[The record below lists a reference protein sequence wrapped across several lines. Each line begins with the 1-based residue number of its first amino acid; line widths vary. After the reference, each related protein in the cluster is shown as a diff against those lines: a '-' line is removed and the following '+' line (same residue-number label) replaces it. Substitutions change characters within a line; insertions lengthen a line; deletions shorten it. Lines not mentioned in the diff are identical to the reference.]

1 LEVKLAGILSLEP
14 DDEKILHPK
23 ALEWFNAQ
31 KAEIQFE
38 VPLEELTDNDLNT
51 FLSDD
56 EKRDFIR
63 YKDEIT
69 RGLATCIDMD
79 EASPDPLVNA
89 KDGLTVLEFELN
101 SLIPMRRIGF
111 LLKNVNQRKIAKA
124 KQEQRERD
132 EKDKREREQTEA
144 EQRKK
149 EEEERWRTAY
159 KELNIPTDDA
169 LRYLKSEEHQEFAH
183 SILGAVDAY
192 LVKGKSYVLDSRA
205 TNYLG
210 WISLINDRRKKEQE
224 KITANLA
231 AQEYNE
237 RLNKE
242 IAKLKSLLYPVKK
255 DLNVLF
261 KNKIK
266 DKRYTGHN
274 FDYVIS
280 ADEKMNF
287 DGTLVSVANKKLE
300 QLVPDH
306 LRQFIDVPSQYHR
319 IYLPLPSAEYSFEG
333 VPCLDFCFDI
343 FSVAYAGIWLKPG
356 ELTFGN
362 YVYNLPWR
370 NEKGH
375 PVPLKEPEFLGYYYI
390 VLTPEDLGGYVF
402 WQSIPLLLLKGLL
415 SGETKPSG
423 TTISSASDGLTAY
436 KVPKFKE
443 EVAIPDSFAGYLR
456 NIGSIGEMAKLGVMA
471 EKVLGIAKSEIDK
484 LKIEHE
490 ASVLEEKAKGK
501 YTKKEKAFQLF
512 SEGKGPSSPE
522 VKALGL
528 HKSTRFKYF
537 NQYQVLHKTQSHGL

>member
-1 LEVKLAGILSLEP
+1 MAGILSLNP
-14 DDEKILHPK
+14 KDEKGLHPE
-23 ALEWFNAQ
+23 AREWFYARR
-31 KAEIQFE
+31 AEIQFE
-38 VPLEELTDNDLNT
+38 VPLEELSEDDLDI

-56 EKRDFIR
+56 EKNEFIR
-63 YKDEIT
+63 YNDEIT
-69 RGLATCIDMD
+69 KGVATCIDMG
-79 EASPDPLVNA
+79 EASHDPLVNA
-89 KDGLTVLEFELN
+89 KVGLTVLQFELS
-101 SLIPMRRIGF
+101 SLTPMRRIGA
-111 LLKNVNQRKIAKA
+111 LLKNVHQRKIAKV

-132 EKDKREREQTEA
+132 EKDKREREQAEA

-169 LRYLKSEEHQEFAH
+169 SRYLRGEEHQEFAD
-183 SILGAVDAY
+183 SILGAVDSY
-192 LVKGKSYVLDSRA
+192 LAKGNSYVLDSRA
-205 TNYLG
+205 TNYLA
-210 WISLINDRRKKEQE
+210 WISVINDRRKKEQE

-242 IAKLKSLLYPVKK
+242 IANLKSLLYPGKK
-255 DLNVLF
+255 DINVLF

-287 DGTLVSVANKKLE
+287 DSILVSVANKKLE

-306 LRQFIDVPSQYHR
+306 LRQFIDVPSQYRR
-319 IYLPLPSAEYSFEG
+319 IYFPLPSAEYSLEG

-375 PVPLKEPEFLGYYYI
+375 PVPLKEPEFLGYYYL

-423 TTISSASDGLTAY
+423 TQISAASDGVTVY
-436 KVPKFKE
+436 RVPKFKE
-443 EVAIPDSFAGYLR
+443 EVTIPDSFAGYLR
-456 NIGSIGEMAKLGVMA
+456 NMGSIGEMAKLGVLA
-471 EKVLGIAKSEIDK
+471 EKVLGITKSEMDK
-484 LKIEHE
+484 LKIEQE

-501 YTKKEKAFQLF
+501 DTKKEKAFQLF
-512 SEGKGPSSPE
+512 SEGKGPSDPE

-537 NQYQVLHKTQSHGL
+537 NQYQALRKT

>member
-1 LEVKLAGILSLEP
+1 MAGLLTIKPE
-14 DDEKILHPK
+14 DEKRLHHE
-23 ALEWFNAQ
+23 AQEWFYARR
-31 KAEIQFE
+31 AEIQFE
-38 VPLEELTDNDLNT
+38 VPLEELSDDDLNT

-56 EKRDFIR
+56 EKNEFIR
-63 YKDEIT
+63 YNDEIT
-69 RGLATCIDMD
+69 RGVATCIDIG
-79 EASPDPLVNA
+79 ETSPDPLVNA
-89 KDGLTVLEFELN
+89 KVGLTVLQFEIS
-101 SLIPMRRIGF
+101 SLIPMRRIGL
-111 LLKNVNQRKIAKA
+111 LLKSVHQRKTAKA

-132 EKDKREREQTEA
+132 EKDKRERESAEA
-144 EQRKK
+144 DRRRK

-159 KELNIPTDDA
+159 KELNIPNDDA
-169 LRYLKSEEHQEFAH
+169 LRYLRGEEHQEFAD
-183 SILGAVDAY
+183 SILGAVDSY
-192 LVKGKSYVLDSRA
+192 LAKGNSYVLDSRA
-205 TNYLG
+205 TNYLA
-210 WISLINDRRKKEQE
+210 WISIINDRRKKEQE
-224 KITANLA
+224 IITANLA

-242 IAKLKSLLYPVKK
+242 IAKLKSLLYPGKK
-255 DLNVLF
+255 DLNALF

-280 ADEKMNF
+280 ADEKANF

-306 LRQFIDVPSQYHR
+306 LRQFIDVPSQYRR
-319 IYLPLPSAEYSFEG
+319 IYFPLPTAEYSLEG

-356 ELTFGN
+356 EHTFGN

-370 NEKGH
+370 YEKGC
-375 PVPLKEPEFLGYYYI
+375 PVPLNEPEFIGYYYL

-402 WQSIPLLLLKGLL
+402 WQSIPLNLLKGLL
-415 SGETKPSG
+415 RGETKPSG
-423 TTISSASDGLTAY
+423 ATISVASDDVTAY

-443 EVAIPDSFAGYLR
+443 EVTIPDSFASYLR
-456 NIGSIGEMAKLGVMA
+456 NIGSIEGMVSMDILT
-471 EKVLGIAKSEIDK
+471 EKVSGIVNSELDK

-490 ASVLEEKAKGK
+490 AAGLEGKVKGK
-501 YTKKEKAFQLF
+501 DTKKEKAFQLF
-512 SEGKGPSSPE
+512 SEAKGPSDPE

-537 NQYQVLHKTQSHGL
+537 NQYQALHKT